1 MLTDAA
7 IRRVK
12 PTEKVIKLV
21 DGGGLTLLVN
31 PNGSRLWRVD
41 YRFQSRRQQLS
52 LGRYPEVSLATARE
66 LAAQVREKALSGAD
80 PSLERKRERSLRVE
94 HHQQGK
100 APPGSLEAVAREW
113 LAKLPARDLSQETIR
128 NKTRRLEKYV
138 FPYLGRTPIASLTT
152 QDLLIPLL
160 KLDGVGSGEI
170 AHRTKNILS
179 EVFHFAAGR
188 GLVSSD
194 PTSLMRNELS
204 PIKKGRHPALLEP
217 AELATFLRAA
227 KAYRGHN
234 LVVKTALQLQ
244 PMLFVRPGDLR
255 WMEWHEIDID
265 GERPRWTIPGWKL
278 KGHQR
283 TAALRDDLVIHLPR
297 QAVQWLKELEPHTRP
312 RSTYVFP
319 GARST
324 ERKMSEN
331 AVNTALRS
339 MGYDK
344 DTLTGHG
351 FRATAR
357 TILREVL
364 KWDKDVIEVQLAH
377 ALPDPNKGAYSRE
390 KFLDER
396 GKMLQ
401 AWADY
406 LDELVGCTN
415 TVPRPR

>member
-12 PTEKVIKLV
+12 PAEKVIKLV
-21 DGGGLTLLVN
+21 DGGGLTLLVS
-31 PNGSRLWRVD
+31 PNGSRLWRID
-41 YRFQSRRQQLS
+41 YRLHGRRQQLS
-52 LGRYPEVSLATARE
+52 LGSYPDVSLASARE
-66 LAAQVREKALSGAD
+66 LAAQVREKALSGTD

-94 HHQQGK
+94 HQQQGK

-113 LAKLPARDLSQETIR
+113 LAKLPARNLSEETIR

-138 FPYLGRTPIASLTT
+138 FPYIGRTPIASLTT

-194 PTSLMRNELS
+194 PTSLMRSELS
-204 PIKKGRHPALLEP
+204 PIKKGRHPAILEP
-217 AELATFLRAA
+217 AKLSTFLRAA
-227 KAYRGHN
+227 KDYRGHS
-234 LVVKTALQLQ
+234 LVVKTALHLQ
-244 PMLFVRPGDLR
+244 AMLFVRPGELR
-255 WMEWHEIDID
+255 WMEWNELDLR
-265 GERPRWTIPGWKL
+265 GERPSWKIPGWKL
-278 KGHQR
+278 KGRQR
-283 TAALRDDLVIHLPR
+283 TAQLREDLLIYLPR
-297 QAVQWLKELEPHTRP
+297 QAVALLKELEPHTRP
-312 RSTYVFP
+312 RSIFVFP
-319 GARST
+319 GARAAD
-324 ERKMSEN
+324 RKMSEN
-331 AVNTALRS
+331 AVNAALRS

-344 DTLTGHG
+344 ETLTGHG

-377 ALPDPNKGAYSRE
+377 ALPDPNKGAYGRE

-406 LDELVGCTN
+406 LDELAGQEAA
-415 TVPRPR
+415 

>member
-12 PTEKVIKLV
+12 PDEKVAKLV
-21 DGGGLTLLVN
+21 DGGGLTLLIN
-31 PNGSRLWRVD
+31 PNGSRLWRID
-41 YRFQSRRQQLS
+41 YRFHGRRQQLS
-52 LGRYPEVSLATARE
+52 LGSYPDVPLAAARE
-66 LAAQVREKALSGAD
+66 LAAVIREKVQAGTD
-80 PSLERKRERSLRVE
+80 PSLERKRDRSLRAE
-94 HHQQGK
+94 HQQQGK

-113 LAKLPARDLSQETIR
+113 LAKLPARDLSEETIR

-138 FPYLGRTPIASLTT
+138 FPYLGRAPIASLTT

-160 KLDGVGSGEI
+160 KLDGVGSGEV
-170 AHRTKNILS
+170 AHRVKNILS

-194 PTSLMRNELS
+194 PTSLMRNELA
-204 PIKKGRHPALLEP
+204 PIKKGRHPALLDP
-217 AELATFLRAA
+217 AELAKFLRAA
-227 KAYRGHN
+227 QGYRGHS
-234 LVVKTALQLQ
+234 LTVKTALHLQ
-244 PMLFVRPGDLR
+244 AMLFVRPGDLR
-255 WMEWHEIDID
+255 WMEWQELDLQC
-265 GERPRWTIPGWKL
+265 ERPIWRIPGWKL
-278 KGHQR
+278 KGRQR
-283 TAALRDDLVIHLPR
+283 TAQLREDLLIYLPR
-297 QAVQWLKELEPHTRP
+297 QAVSLLRELEPHTRP

-319 GARST
+319 GARSAS
-324 ERKMSEN
+324 RMMSEN
-331 AVNTALRS
+331 AVNAALRS

-377 ALPDPNKGAYSRE
+377 ALPDPNKGAYGRE

-406 LDELVGCTN
+406 LDELAASA
-415 TVPRPR
+415 